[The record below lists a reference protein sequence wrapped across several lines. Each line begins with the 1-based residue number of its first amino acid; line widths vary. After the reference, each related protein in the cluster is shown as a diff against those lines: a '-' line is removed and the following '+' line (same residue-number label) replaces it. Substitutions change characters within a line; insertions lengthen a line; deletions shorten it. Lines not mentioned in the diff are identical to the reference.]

1 MNDFGLLN
9 WSILIGYIIANLIL
23 GFVISKKISSAN
35 DFYIGR
41 KTTPWWAIG
50 ISVVA
55 TYVSA
60 LTFLGAPAWSYKE
73 GLSVI
78 AIHLNYPLVIVAVVC
93 LFFPFFYNAGV
104 ASIYE
109 YQERRFGKKARLLI
123 STIWL
128 ISQTMGSAAVLY
140 ATSLVLAFI
149 IDINVI
155 TAIFLV
161 TIIALIYTMLG
172 GITAVIWTDV
182 IQSAI

>member
-9 WSILIGYIIANLIL
+9 WSILIGYIIANLML

-78 AIHLNYPLVIVAVVC
+78 AIH
-93 LFFPFFYNAGV
+93 
-104 ASIYE
+104 
-109 YQERRFGKKARLLI
+109 R
-123 STIWL
+123 
-128 ISQTMGSAAVLY
+128 
-140 ATSLVLAFI
+140 
-149 IDINVI
+149 NVI
-155 TAIFLV
+155 KRHSQHARPHGS
-161 TIIALIYTMLG
+161 YLG
-172 GITAVIWTDV
+172 KVEREIKWV
-182 IQSAI
+182 

>member
-93 LFFPFFYNAGV
+93 LFFRFFTTLEWPLFTNTKSADLVKKPAYLSLPFG
-104 ASIYE
+104 
-109 YQERRFGKKARLLI
+109 
-123 STIWL
+123 
-128 ISQTMGSAAVLY
+128 
-140 ATSLVLAFI
+140 
-149 IDINVI
+149 
-155 TAIFLV
+155 
-161 TIIALIYTMLG
+161 
-172 GITAVIWTDV
+172 
-182 IQSAI
+182 